1 MIKRIL
7 MCVLAVMMLCT
18 SVFAMAEEPAA
29 ETLKAIT
36 IGATTQMDGYFFTD
50 RWSANTADIDVRT
63 LLHGYSTVAIGRSG
77 VYQLDQTA
85 IAHAELSEDEAGN
98 RTYEFSINPD
108 LKYSDGT
115 PVTAQ
120 DYLFSAMLLSSP
132 AMAEMSG
139 SQGGMPQI
147 VGYAD
152 YAAGKTQIFSG
163 LHLVEDGVFSLTISA
178 EYLPYFYEL
187 MYVNVTPYPMAVLA
201 PDFAIQDDGDGAY
214 IAYIGEAETVPALAD
229 VLKQTIIG
237 DGNGYLYNPA
247 VVSGPYTLTG
257 YDAAANK
264 ATFAKNEYYLGNY
277 EGVQPIIDEI
287 SFVNVTNADLMDK
300 LTSGEI
306 DIANKVTDGEVID
319 AALAVVN
326 GEEGALRSAS
336 YLRAGYGFIAFAC
349 EDTVTGNESVRKAVA
364 LLTDADAYVADFLK
378 TYGMRTYGHYG
389 LGQWMATGNM
399 EALDELHAYDFN
411 VQDAIA
417 ALEADGWNLDE
428 NGETFDGDDA
438 VRYKKT
444 EDGALLK
451 LELNWAA
458 LKDNTGCA
466 KLQEYSVENLVAAG
480 FSVNVDE
487 MSFNEMMD
495 IYYRR
500 VERSHNMFYLASNF
514 GLVYDPYYA
523 FNGAEA
529 YQGVE
534 NATGIADAELLQ
546 LADDLRRTAVG
557 ANDEYMEKWLA
568 LQQRYAE
575 ILPTYPLYS
584 NVYFDVFNPWVYN
597 YNPDI
602 YHTWASAIVYA
613 DWIDPDQ
620 QPAANPDLMEEVDG
634 DMAVEAETVEIIG

>member
-18 SVFAMAEEPAA
+18 SVFAYAEEPAA
-29 ETLKAIT
+29 EALKEVV

-50 RWSANTADIDVRT
+50 LWSANTADIDVRT
-63 LLHGYSTVAIGRSG
+63 LIHGYSTVAVGRNG

-85 IAHAELSEDEAGN
+85 VAHAELAEDEAGN
-98 RTYEFSINPD
+98 KTYEISINPD
-108 LKYSDGT
+108 LKFSDGT
-115 PVTAQ
+115 PVTEQ
-120 DYLFSAMLLSSP
+120 DYLFSALLLSSP
-132 AMAEMSG
+132 VMEELGAAR
-139 SQGGMPQI
+139 GGMPQL

-152 YAAGKTQIFSG
+152 YAAGKTDVFSG
-163 LHLVEDGVFSLTISA
+163 VRLIDEGVFSFTVSA

-187 MYVNVTPYPMAVLA
+187 MYVNVTPYPMSVLA
-201 PDFAIQDDGDGAY
+201 PGFAIKDDGEGAY
-214 IAYIGEAETVPALAD
+214 IAYIGEGEAPALAE

-237 DGNGYLYNPA
+237 DGAGYLYNPT
-247 VVSGPYTLTG
+247 VTSGAYVLTG
-257 YDAAANK
+257 YDAAADK
-264 ATFAKNEYYLGNY
+264 ATFEKNEYYLGNF
-277 EGVQPIIDEI
+277 EGVLPTIDQI
-287 SFVNVTNADLMDK
+287 TFVNVSNAEIMDK

-349 EDTVTGNESVRKAVA
+349 EDDVTGDESVRKAVA
-364 LLTDADAYVADFLK
+364 LLTDADAYVSDFLK

-399 EALDELHAYDFN
+399 KALEELPSYDF
-411 VQDAIA
+411 DAEA
-417 ALEADGWNLDE
+417 AAAMLDAAGWNLDE
-428 NGETFDGDDA
+428 AGEAFDEEDA
-438 VRYKKT
+438 VRYKKA
-444 EDGALLK
+444 EDGSLMK

-458 LKDNTGCA
+458 PKDNTGCA
-466 KLQEYSVENLVAAG
+466 KLQQYTLENLAAVG

-487 MSFNEMMD
+487 MTFAEMMD

-546 LADDLRRTAVG
+546 LADNLRRTPVG

-568 LQQRYAE
+568 LQQRYAD

-584 NVYFDVFNPWVYN
+584 NVYFDVFNPWVFN
-597 YNPDI
+597 YSPNM

-613 DWIDPDQ
+613 DWIDPDL
-620 QPAANPDLMEEVDG
+620 QPAANPDLMEEVDEE
-634 DMAVEAETVEIIG
+634 MAVESELVEIP